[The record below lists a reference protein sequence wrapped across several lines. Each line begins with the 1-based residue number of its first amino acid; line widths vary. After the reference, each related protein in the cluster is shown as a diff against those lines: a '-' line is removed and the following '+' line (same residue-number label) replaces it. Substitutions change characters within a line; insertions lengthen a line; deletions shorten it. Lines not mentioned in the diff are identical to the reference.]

1 VSAAGKAACQHLG
14 DKVRLED
21 VDDEVEEDQAGH
33 KDLRATVVK

>member
-1 VSAAGKAACQHLG
+1 MSAASKEACQHLG
-14 DKVRLED
+14 YKVRLED